1 MGKLYRVGIPVA
13 SNVLERRRDSWITV
27 SWAVWCP
34 WEKRWGSDTRGV
46 EKDSDARFA
55 VVPRLGKNQLADK
68 WKSPSRDEGCH
79 QGLSM
84 LDL

>member
-1 MGKLYRVGIPVA
+1 MDNRVLGCM
-13 SNVLERRRDSWITV
+13 V
-27 SWAVWCP
+27 SLG
-34 WEKRWGSDTRGV
+34 KRWGSDARGV

-79 QGLSM
+79 
-84 LDL
+84 

>member
-1 MGKLYRVGIPVA
+1 MDNRVLGCMVSLGKKVGLGYP
-13 SNVLERRRDSWITV
+13 
-27 SWAVWCP
+27 
-34 WEKRWGSDTRGV
+34 RGG
-46 EKDSDARFA
+46 KGL

>member
-1 MGKLYRVGIPVA
+1 MDNRVLGCM
-13 SNVLERRRDSWITV
+13 V
-27 SWAVWCP
+27 SLG
-34 WEKRWGSDTRGV
+34 KRWGSDTRGV

-55 VVPRLGKNQLADK
+55 VIPRLGKNQLADK
-68 WKSPSRDEGCH
+68 WKSHSRDEDCH